1 MPNQGLVKSKPNPW
15 LTELPTLLK
24 PVYDLR
30 REGILRQAIGDLAT
44 GYRLVDRRVTWAAIA
59 YERPGRGVLEGMVIG
74 DIDFQIGGDI
84 ETTPGGDVVL
94 DNRGREHIKK
104 LLARRNGILTVIVAG
119 T

>member
-30 REGILRQAIGDLAT
+30 RKGILRQAIGDLAT

-59 YERPGRGVLEGMVIG
+59 DERPGRGVLEGMVIG
-74 DIDFQIGGDI
+74 DIDFQVGGDI

-94 DNRGREHIKK
+94 DNRGGEHIEK
-104 LLARRNGILTVIVAG
+104 LLVRRDGILAEVVAG